1 MLVEIAIGDA
11 YGRPF
16 EFASREFIE
25 ANNEMRKYVNREGEN
40 FECGI
45 YTDDTQMSLAL
56 CECLISKGKKASTHK
71 GLSGTFAAHSVRA
84 TISL

>member
-25 ANNEMRKYVNREGEN
+25 ANNEMRKYVNHEGEN

-45 YTDDTQMSLAL
+45 YTDDTQMS
-56 CECLISKGKKASTHK
+56 
-71 GLSGTFAAHSVRA
+71 
-84 TISL
+84 